1 MVSEQVTELQIRLI
15 ARLGLQL
22 GAEGQLEIVA
32 LELERSSEDRGGP
45 AAERRQ
51 VQSRLSS

>member
-15 ARLGLQL
+15 RLGLRFGVEL
-22 GAEGQLEIVA
+22 QLEIVA

-51 VQSRLSS
+51 VQSRVST